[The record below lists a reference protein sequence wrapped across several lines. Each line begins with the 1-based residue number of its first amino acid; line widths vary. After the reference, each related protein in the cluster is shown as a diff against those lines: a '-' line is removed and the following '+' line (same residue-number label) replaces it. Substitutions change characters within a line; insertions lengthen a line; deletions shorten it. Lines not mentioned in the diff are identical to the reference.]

1 MSLLTDLLKSLTPD
15 ELSGL
20 DGLDIQIREHEVLQK
35 TIHAINKKDITDS
48 KLQQELQLSKSHF
61 DKINSKLLDKVIVK
75 LAGAGLSERFY
86 YLLSKQMFDLLLH
99 QVKLA
104 EKRLLK
110 EGAKNE
116 LKEFYFLCFEVIRR
130 FNFNNF
136 SVKML
141 EHYAQA
147 YIQLLTPAENE
158 IKYKLLAIMY
168 EQIIRYN
175 KYRQKSQKVQQATYN
190 KLLQIEG
197 AVSGKKWHSAEMRL
211 HSAFA
216 AYHEMVDAPKSLEHI
231 NKAELAANEIYNQ
244 LDDKEKAFII
254 LVKASLLMDMGRF
267 DESVK
272 YYEGAQRE
280 LPKIF
285 NITIYHTYSFSFA
298 LLINGD
304 YEKAYQAMN
313 VYLNPFLENEH
324 AKNYHFDILRLY
336 VIYALLVND
345 LKFAE
350 KYVQQLQQFSKND
363 FTPFGDGV
371 WRFVHTV
378 YIAQTGDYLLATEMV
393 KKNLKFAYE
402 KIEIVGFTILRD
414 LLLAL
419 GNLIRLK
426 QNLSSNKNAVTI
438 NQLGYISG
446 KTTLYLRLL
455 QNFQHLPAIPLR

>member
-1 MSLLTDLLKSLTPD
+1 MSLLTDLLKSLTPG
-15 ELSGL
+15 ELTSL
-20 DGLDIQIREHEVLQK
+20 DVLDIQAREKEVLQK
-35 TIHAINKKDITDS
+35 TVHSINKKGATDLQ
-48 KLQQELQLSKSHF
+48 LQQGLKLSKSHF
-61 DKINSKLLDKVIVK
+61 DKINSKLLDKVIIK
-75 LAGAGLSERFY
+75 LAGTGLSEKFY
-86 YLLSKQMFDLLLH
+86 YLLSKQMFDLILH

-104 EKRLLK
+104 EKRIK
-110 EGAKNE
+110 KDGNKDE
-116 LKEFYFLCFEVIRR
+116 LKDFYLLCFQVIIR
-130 FNFNNF
+130 FNYNNF
-136 SVKML
+136 PTKAL
-141 EHYAQA
+141 EQYANA
-147 YIQLLTPAENE
+147 HIQLLTPAEDE
-158 IKYKLLAIMY
+158 MKYKLLAVMY

-175 KYRQKSQKVQQATYN
+175 KYRQKSDKVQQVTFN
-190 KLLQIEG
+190 KLLQIEK
-197 AVSGKKWHSAEMRL
+197 VLSGKKWHSAEMRL
-211 HSAFA
+211 HCAFA
-216 AYHEMVDAPKSLEHI
+216 AYHEMVDAAKSLEQI
-231 NKAELAANEIYNQ
+231 NKAERAANEIYNQ
-244 LDDKEKAFII
+244 LEDKEKAFII
-254 LVKASLLMDMGRF
+254 LMKASLLMDNGKF

-272 YYEGAQRE
+272 YYERAQLE

-285 NITIYHTYSFSFA
+285 NITLYHTYNFSFA

-304 YEKAYQAMN
+304 YEKAYCAMN
-313 VYLNPFLENEH
+313 LYFTPFLENEH

-345 LKFAE
+345 LNFAE

-363 FTPFGDGV
+363 FTLFGDGI

-393 KKNLKFAYE
+393 RKNLKFAYE

-438 NQLGYISG
+438 HQLGYISG

-455 QNFQHLPAIPLR
+455 QNFQSLPAIPLR